1 MYNDVK
7 YSFFIYSFRMSK
19 FILYFYQ
26 LLLVKRIIGYLCK
39 FLKVLKEI
47 YLTNSW

>member
-7 YSFFIYSFRMSK
+7 YSFIIYSFRMSK

-39 FLKVLKEI
+39 ILKVLKEI

>member
-7 YSFFIYSFRMSK
+7 YNFLFIHIMSK